1 MIKTIIV
8 DDEYNAREFLEK
20 LLQRSFPDK
29 FLILAKCESV
39 DEAVLAI
46 EKFTPNLIFLDVQMP
61 NKNGFELF
69 KELKLISFEV
79 IFTTAHSEFAID
91 AIKASALDYLLK
103 PINYIDLLDAVKK
116 YDLKSHKATER
127 EKLMLLLENL
137 DSGTTE
143 FNKIAFATEAGFE
156 LIKTTNILYCEADSN
171 YCNII
176 CLDGKKIT
184 LSKTLK
190 YVEDVLPKSIFTRIH
205 KSYLVN
211 LNYVNRFSKKDDFL
225 VELTNGL
232 SLPVSVRKKEDFI
245 NAILKKK

>member
-1 MIKTIIV
+1 MIKTIII

-20 LLQRSFPDK
+20 LLKRSFPDR

-46 EKFTPNLIFLDVQMP
+46 EKYNPELVFLDVHMP

-69 KELKLISFEV
+69 KEVKSISFEV
-79 IFTTAHSEFAID
+79 IFTTAHAEFAID

-103 PINYIDLLDAVKK
+103 PINYIDLLDTIKK
-116 YDLKSHKATER
+116 YDSKLQKASQQD
-127 EKLMLLLENL
+127 KLMLLIENM
-137 DSGTTE
+137 DSGNTE
-143 FNKIAFATEAGFE
+143 FKKVALPVESGFE
-156 LIKTTNILYCEADSN
+156 LVKTTSILYCEADSN

-190 YVEDVLPKSIFTRIH
+190 YVEELLPSSIFQRIH

-211 LNYVNRFSKKDDFL
+211 LNYVNRFNKTDEFL
-225 VELTNGL
+225 VELTNGE
-232 SLPVSVRKKEDFI
+232 SLPVSVRKKDEFI